1 MSAITV
7 QTLLKTSAELHEQVA
22 RLANDLS
29 IYPEASIDQVL
40 TQDTGSQDATADL
53 LGLWKTRNGSDPI
66 EKAKINIIGLAQ
78 QLEKLTLGP
87 QGFIHELVSMNW
99 EHGALYVALELGVLE
114 AIPEDGG
121 TRSFAEIAAPL
132 VSNKGFS
139 SWVGFQLYETRLAS
153 ANLADWLKQP
163 SDYFAGPAAFDLAV
177 AQDGNPPHPWEK
189 SCSTDGL
196 TVIREGLD
204 AGNEMV
210 FEWFGSQS
218 EIMADPKTS
227 VVVVAGKSIGA
238 FAERMAAAFPEV
250 KFELRD
256 TAPSEVDAPGA
267 FRRRDVTLM
276 TMHNAQQRTAKQW
289 LDLMK
294 KAESRF
300 QISYKEKFK
309 SHSCRGMWEIRIRDH
324 H

>member
-29 IYPEASIDQVL
+29 IYSEASIDQVL

-121 TRSFAEIAAPL
+121 TRSFAEIAARTSLQANKLLPICRLLSCSGILKEEEDGKFSHTFISAAL

-139 SWVGFQLYETRLAS
+139 SWVGFQ
-153 ANLADWLKQP
+153 
-163 SDYFAGPAAFDLAV
+163 
-177 AQDGNPPHPWEK
+177 
-189 SCSTDGL
+189 
-196 TVIREGLD
+196 
-204 AGNEMV
+204 
-210 FEWFGSQS
+210 
-218 EIMADPKTS
+218 
-227 VVVVAGKSIGA
+227 
-238 FAERMAAAFPEV
+238 
-250 KFELRD
+250 
-256 TAPSEVDAPGA
+256 
-267 FRRRDVTLM
+267 
-276 TMHNAQQRTAKQW
+276 
-289 LDLMK
+289 
-294 KAESRF
+294 
-300 QISYKEKFK
+300 
-309 SHSCRGMWEIRIRDH
+309 
-324 H
+324 